1 MVNEPIADQSSRV
14 EIYIV
19 PDGNKP
25 GLLWPIPLVIG
36 NEDIRQGVKEG
47 DNVGSIVRTK
57 SGMMMK
63 DTILT
68 NGCTHCDVAT
78 LSLTMAWCP
87 MRFLPLRLV
96 LARLKST
103 SST

>member
-1 MVNEPIADQSSRV
+1 MITSLDCSSWFIPGVTRNEHIMQS
-14 EIYIV
+14 
-19 PDGNKP
+19 K
-25 GLLWPIPLVIG
+25 
-36 NEDIRQGVKEG
+36 KEG

-78 LSLTMAWCP
+78 TLFRTNLMV
-87 MRFLPLRLV
+87 FQ
-96 LARLKST
+96 
-103 SST
+103 